1 MATDFDPDE
10 IVRQVTESLSAKYP
24 DHDRTRVETLVRTQV
39 DELKDRPIHDYV
51 GVLAERAVKEQLK
64 HG

>member
-24 DHDRTRVETLVRTQV
+24 DPDRTRVETLVRTQV

-51 GVLAERAVKEQLK
+51 GVLAERAVKKQLK